1 MLKNLTV
8 LPILLIVAAMAG
20 CDVKNEPLPLKG
32 SPLVGIWEAE
42 KRFEEQGLLQVQ
54 RMYVEFTDEGYV
66 AFQRVNCW
74 TETAKESRQWTMKN
88 FHIDFMPVIKLT
100 KVKLKA
106 QWMPFTPKV
115 EMKLDSWPVDKEGV
129 TTMTIDGMELVAKD
143 KASDRS
149 QWICENME

>member
-1 MLKNLTV
+1 MLNKLTIF
-8 LPILLIVAAMAG
+8 PILLIVAVITG
-20 CDVKNEPLPLKG
+20 CDVKNDPLPLKD

-42 KRFEEQGLLQVQ
+42 KRFEDQGLLQVQ

-74 TETAKESRQWTMKN
+74 TETTKDSRQWTMKS

-115 EMKLDSWPVDKEGV
+115 EMKLDSWPVEKDGV
-129 TTMTIDGMELVAKD
+129 MTMSIDGMELVAKD
-143 KASDRS
+143 KASDRA
-149 QWICENME
+149 QWVCENME